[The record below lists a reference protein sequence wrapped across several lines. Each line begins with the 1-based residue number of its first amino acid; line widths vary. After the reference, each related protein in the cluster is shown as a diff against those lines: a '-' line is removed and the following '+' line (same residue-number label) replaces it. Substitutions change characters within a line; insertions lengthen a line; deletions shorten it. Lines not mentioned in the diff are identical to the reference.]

1 MHSETYLENEEY
13 WEEPRQWTTQGLS
26 FKTIST
32 WLTAIDSQL
41 SASNTSKSELPNT
54 PTFADGPDTYR
65 VTETAVDANTRSATL
80 TTGFVLAAGGF
91 AFYEEI
97 IAALATHLNGIDSFL
112 SDIANKRIKRR
123 SFFKLMLG
131 TAAIHQVNEWNQAY
145 ISTNPEAK
153 ARLQQEITETL
164 GNMEIDDEQVIETL
178 FGSDIH
184 SIVATHREINSLL
197 PQVLGIESNSIKNYD
212 EISPL
217 LLTIA
222 DSNTSRIETLAKYTN
237 KDLKLEVPDELNVV
251 ASHLRADRSVQAV
264 ANTESRQA
272 TWNAIVEVLALIVAF
287 TGIAIT
293 QEVSLAVTE
302 SVYKKFTD
310 Q

>member
-1 MHSETYLENEEY
+1 
-13 WEEPRQWTTQGLS
+13 
-26 FKTIST
+26 
-32 WLTAIDSQL
+32 
-41 SASNTSKSELPNT
+41 
-54 PTFADGPDTYR
+54 
-65 VTETAVDANTRSATL
+65 
-80 TTGFVLAAGGF
+80 
-91 AFYEEI
+91 
-97 IAALATHLNGIDSFL
+97 
-112 SDIANKRIKRR
+112 
-123 SFFKLMLG
+123 
-131 TAAIHQVNEWNQAY
+131 
-145 ISTNPEAK
+145 
-153 ARLQQEITETL
+153 
-164 GNMEIDDEQVIETL
+164 MEIDDEQVIETL

-217 LLTIA
+217 LLTLA